1 MEFPFKQELFD
12 GKIMRTFSSDVNS
25 EELKWH
31 YDLKD
36 RQVQVVR
43 GEGWML
49 QIDNE
54 LPQMLTPLKEYFIPK
69 GVYHR
74 VLKGDGD
81 LVVIITE
88 LDSTS
93 DQD

>member
-31 YDLKD
+31 YDIKD
-36 RQVQVVR
+36 RLVQVVK
-43 GEGWML
+43 GDFWML
-49 QIDNE
+49 QMDNE
-54 LPQMLTPLKEYFIPK
+54 LPEILTPLKEYFIPK

-74 VLKGDGD
+74 VIKGNGD
-81 LVVIITE
+81 LVVMITE
-88 LDSTS
+88 LDNSS
-93 DQD
+93 DQN

>member
-12 GKIMRTFSSDVNS
+12 GKIMRTFSSDVDS

-36 RQVQVVR
+36 RLVQVVK
-43 GEGWML
+43 GDLWML
-49 QIDNE
+49 QMDNK
-54 LPQMLTPLKEYFIPK
+54 LPEILTPLKEYFIPK

-74 VLKGDGD
+74 VIKGNGD
-81 LVVIITE
+81 LVVMITE
-88 LDSTS
+88 LDSSS
-93 DQD
+93 DQN